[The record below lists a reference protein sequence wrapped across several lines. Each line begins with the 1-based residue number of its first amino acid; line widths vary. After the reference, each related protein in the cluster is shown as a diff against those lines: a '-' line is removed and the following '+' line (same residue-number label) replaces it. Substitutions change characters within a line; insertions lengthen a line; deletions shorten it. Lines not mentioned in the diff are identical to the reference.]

1 METHRAFIGGFLYII
16 VGCTKEKRMQFTIII
31 AVFMALLAGENANSS
46 PQDQLPW
53 MSGHFSGFS
62 AVSFTMGTILLLWSL
77 MRAISQMFLRRM
89 ERVGMPDRTSLR
101 LPGRIDLLTRTI
113 IIVTFA
119 TQLTIGGWGY
129 LAGVQWHLRRVVLA
143 DEIVLLGP
151 FIVMLIMKWHCFYPI
166 NRYVREYVVAGQLAE
181 GLSARPVWTR
191 RQYVSFQIRHGL
203 LIILVPLMLMLALKD
218 VVCLFVDN
226 LFPAEEAAGN
236 FVSYAGEII
245 IAAGAAVIFIF
256 SPLLLRRIWL
266 TRTLPDGPL
275 RTRLEEFCRK
285 IKLSY
290 RDILLWDTYSAVAN
304 AAVMGLIRRI
314 RYVMLSDNL
323 IENMSDE
330 QIEAVFAHEAGH
342 IKHHHIM
349 FMVMCIVG
357 AGSVTFLLLRG
368 MEDLLNETAVT
379 EQLPGKYGAWFIDGA
394 GVLLMISWILLFGWV
409 SRRFERQAD
418 LHAAMAVDPQD
429 EHKTLGEHG
438 AYIMGSTLQ
447 RIAFLNGIATET
459 RSWRHSSIASR
470 RDFLYHL
477 SAQPKKLRR
486 FCKIILWIKILIIL
500 SVTVG
505 VVGWALE

>member
-1 METHRAFIGGFLYII
+1 
-16 VGCTKEKRMQFTIII
+16 MQFTVII
-31 AVFMALLAGENANSS
+31 AVFIALLAGENTSS
-46 PQDQLPW
+46 TPQDMFPW
-53 MSGHFSGFS
+53 TSGHLSGLS
-62 AVSFTMGTILLLWSL
+62 AMSFTAGTILLLWSL
-77 MRAISQMFLRRM
+77 MRVTSKIFLRRM
-89 ERVGMPDRTSLR
+89 ERVGIPNRSSLR
-101 LPGRIDLLTRTI
+101 LPGRIDLLTR
-113 IIVTFA
+113 IVIVVMFA
-119 TQLTIGGWGY
+119 IQLTIGGWGQ
-129 LAGVQWHLRRVVLA
+129 LTVVEWHLRRVVLA
-143 DEIVLLGP
+143 DEVVLLGP
-151 FIVMLIMKWHCFYPI
+151 FIIMLILKWHCFYPI
-166 NRYVREYVVAGQLAE
+166 NRYIREYVVAGQLAE

-191 RQYVSFQIRHGL
+191 RQYVSFQIRHSL
-203 LIILVPLMLMLALKD
+203 LIILIPLMLMLALKD

-226 LFPAEEAAGN
+226 FFPAEEAASN

-245 IAAGAAVIFIF
+245 VAAGAATIFIF

-285 IKLSY
+285 IKLGY

-304 AAVMGLIRRI
+304 AAVMGLVRQI

-342 IKHHHIM
+342 IKHHHIL
-349 FMVMCIVG
+349 FLILFILG
-357 AGSVTFLLLRG
+357 AGSVTFLLLQG
-368 MEDLLNETAVT
+368 AGELLNKTAIT
-379 EQLPGKYGAWFIDGA
+379 EQLPVKYTVWFVNGA

-418 LHAAMAVDPQD
+418 LHAAMSVDPQN
-429 EHKTLGEHG
+429 ENERLGERG

-470 RDFLYHL
+470 RDFLHRL
-477 SAQPKKLRR
+477 AVQPKRLRR
-486 FCKIILWIKILIIL
+486 FRKAVLWIKIFIII

-505 VVGWALE
+505 AVGWAIMNEL